1 MNWLN
6 LQTSV
11 IRSPE
16 YVGCDP
22 VQRAT
27 WLNLMIYCAE
37 QENGGVIPSAA
48 SWKDRRWQQT
58 CGVTKSEVEDK
69 CELWSFD
76 GDNLTLWGYPSE
88 KEEEIQRNRESGHR
102 GGKARSDAKIEA
114 AKANGSKG
122 GRPKT
127 QAETQAETQAKP
139 KRNPSENPTE
149 RKGIGKEEE
158 RKESPPYP
166 PNKIKTPPPTPI
178 PHGGEHS
185 HPADFYDDEMPTE
198 NAKAMLELEKR
209 VQSLRSGW
217 SLPLGHTE
225 QRQLMASARCLSALT
240 KTEWQILRDYLFA
253 KIPQGV
259 PAWQPRTR
267 SKFLE
272 NPADVWAHASEWHRK
287 QQSNRPPSNTIP
299 MPTPNTPRA
308 VISREELAEVFGDPQ
323 LRKKI

>member
-37 QENGGVIPSAA
+37 QENGGVIPGAA

-58 CGVTKSEVEDK
+58 CGITKNEVEDK

-76 GDNLTLWGYPSE
+76 GENLTLWGYPSE

-114 AKANGSKG
+114 AKLNGSKG

-127 QAETQAETQAKP
+127 QAETQAEP
-139 KRNPSENPTE
+139 KQNPSENPTE
-149 RKGIGKEEE
+149 RKGKEGKG
-158 RKESPPYP
+158 
-166 PNKIKTPPPTPI
+166 ILPPTPQTEASES
-178 PHGGEHS
+178 GE
-185 HPADFYDDEMPTE
+185 DFYEENMPPG
-198 NAKAMLELEKR
+198 NAQSMLELEKR
-209 VQSLRSGW
+209 VRSLKSGW
-217 SLPLGHTE
+217 ELPLAYSE
-225 QRQLMASARCLSALT
+225 QRQLAAASRCLSELT
-240 KTEWQILRDYLFA
+240 AAQWQTLKDYLYD

-259 PAWQPRTR
+259 PAWQPRMR

-272 NPADVWAHASEWHRK
+272 NPSDVWAHASAWRK
-287 QQSNRPPSNTIP
+287 KQEASRPPPNTIP
-299 MPTPNTPRA
+299 MPVSSRPI
-308 VISREELAEVFGDPQ
+308 ISREELAEVFGDPQ

>member
-76 GDNLTLWGYPSE
+76 GENLTLWGYPTE
-88 KEEEIQRNRESGHR
+88 KEEEIQKMRESGAR
-102 GGKARSDAKIEA
+102 GGKKRAENA
-114 AKANGSKG
+114 AKSKEKQDSSS
-122 GRPKT
+122 P
-127 QAETQAETQAKP
+127 
-139 KRNPSENPTE
+139 PSTLPSSPPSTE
-149 RKGIGKEEE
+149 RKGKEGKG
-158 RKESPPYP
+158 
-166 PNKIKTPPPTPI
+166 ILPPTPQ
-178 PHGGEHS
+178 GEES
-185 HPADFYDDEMPTE
+185 EASAAADDFYADEMPTSTAE
-198 NAKAMLELEKR
+198 MMNELEKR
-209 VQSLRSGW
+209 VRSLKSGW
-217 SLPLGHTE
+217 ELPLGHTE
-225 QRQLMASARCLSALT
+225 QRQLAAAARCLCAL
-240 KTEWQILRDYLFA
+240 KTADWQTLRDYLHA
-253 KIPQGV
+253 KIPDGV
-259 PAWQPRTR
+259 PAWQPRMR

-272 NPADVWAHASEWHRK
+272 NPSDVWAHAVNWKRK
-287 QQSNRPPSNTIP
+287 QESRRPPSNTIQ
-299 MPTPNTPRA
+299 MPTPNTKRA
-308 VISREELAEVFGDPQ
+308 VISREELAEVFGTS
-323 LRKKI
+323 

>member
-1 MNWLN
+1 MKKTTFHSDMNWLN
-6 LQTSV
+6 LSIQTLDSENFLG
-11 IRSPE
+11 S
-16 YVGCDP
+16 DP
-22 VQRAT
+22 TERAT
-27 WLNLMIYCAE
+27 WLCLLRYCIG
-37 QENGGVIPSAA
+37 QENGGVITGCSGWA
-48 SWKDRRWQQT
+48 DRKWQQLVR
-58 CGVTKSEVEDK
+58 VTKDEVQSACD
-69 CELWSFD
+69 LWSWE
-76 GDNLTLWGYPSE
+76 GETLVVWGYPLE
-88 KEEEIQRNRESGHR
+88 KEQEVQRNREIGSK
-102 GGKARSDAKIEA
+102 GGKARTEAKIA
-114 AKANGSKG
+114 AVKANGSKG

-127 QAETQAETQAKP
+127 QAETKAEP
-139 KRNPSENPTE
+139 KQNLSENQSENLTE
-149 RKGIGKEEE
+149 RKEKEIE
-158 RKESPPYP
+158 RKESPP
-166 PNKIKTPPPTPI
+166 TPQ
-178 PHGGEHS
+178 GGEHTHS
-185 HPADFYDDEMPTE
+185 ANFYDDEMLTE

-217 SLPLGHTE
+217 NLPLGHTE

-287 QQSNRPPSNTIP
+287 QQSNRPPPNTIP

-308 VISREELAEVFGDPQ
+308 VISREELAEVFGQPE